1 MRWCFSRMRAP
12 LEARRRFITAF
23 LALAFCGAAL
33 AQTPDYKNVG
43 RAPTEQEIRAMDIA
57 IGTDGKELPPGSGSA
72 KDGAKIFK
80 AKCEVCHG
88 ANLEGSPMAPALVG
102 GKGTLNSLH
111 PKLTVGSY
119 WPFSTTIFDYI
130 RRAMPRY
137 QEGSLS
143 PDEVYSLVA
152 FVLYRNEIIKEE
164 DVIDAKTLPKIQM
177 PNRNGFIPQK
187 LEEIHDPKARGCR
200 LGHCP

>member
-1 MRWCFSRMRAP
+1 MRWSFNCFAP
-12 LEARRRFITAF
+12 VV
-23 LALAFCGAAL
+23 ALAVYGTVL

-43 RAPTEQEIRAMDIA
+43 RAPSEQEVQAMDIA

-72 KDGAKIFK
+72 KEGAKIFK

-88 ANLEGSPMAPALVG
+88 ANLEGSQMAPALVG
-102 GKGTLNSLH
+102 GKGTLTSLH

-143 PDEVYSLVA
+143 SDEVYSLVA
-152 FVLYRNEIIKEE
+152 FVLYRNEIVKEE

-177 PNRNGFIPQK
+177 PNRDGFIPQK
-187 LEEIHDPKARGCR
+187 LDEIHDPKTRGCR

>member
-1 MRWCFSRMRAP
+1 MRCCFNFFAS
-12 LEARRRFITAF
+12 LV
-23 LALAFCGAAL
+23 ALASCGAAL

-43 RAPTEQEIRAMDIA
+43 RAPTEQEVQAMDIA
-57 IGTDGKELPPGSGSA
+57 IGTDGKELPPGSGTT

-88 ANLEGSPMAPALVG
+88 ANMEGSPMAPALVG
-102 GKGTLNSLH
+102 GKGTLTSLR

-143 PDEVYSLVA
+143 ADEVYSLVA
-152 FVLYRNEIIKEE
+152 LVLYRNEIIKEE
-164 DVIDAKTLPKIQM
+164 DVIDAKTLPKVQM

-187 LEEIHDPKARGCR
+187 LEEIHDPQKRGCR
-200 LGHCP
+200 MGHCP

>member
-1 MRWCFSRMRAP
+1 MRWCF
-12 LEARRRFITAF
+12 RFFAT
-23 LALAFCGAAL
+23 LVALPVCGAVL

-43 RAPTEQEIRAMDIA
+43 RAPTEQEIQAMDIA
-57 IGTDGKELPPGSGSA
+57 IGINGKELPPGSGKA
-72 KDGAKIFK
+72 KEGARIFK
-80 AKCEVCHG
+80 VKCEVCHG
-88 ANLEGSPMAPALVG
+88 ANLEGSPTAPALVG
-102 GKGTLNSLH
+102 GKGTLTSLH

-143 PDEVYSLVA
+143 ADEVYSLVA
-152 FVLYRNEIIKEE
+152 LVLYRNEIIKE
-164 DVIDAKTLPKIQM
+164 DDAIDAKTLPKIQM
-177 PNRNGFIPQK
+177 PNRNGFIPQN
-187 LEEIHDPKARGCR
+187 LEEIHDAKKRGCR

>member
-1 MRWCFSRMRAP
+1 MRWSFNCFAP
-12 LEARRRFITAF
+12 VV
-23 LALAFCGAAL
+23 ALAVYGAVL

-43 RAPTEQEIRAMDIA
+43 RAPTEQEVQAMDIA
-57 IGTDGKELPPGSGSA
+57 IGTDGKELPPGSGRA
-72 KDGAKIFK
+72 KEGAKIFK

-88 ANLEGSPMAPALVG
+88 ANLEGSQMAPALVG
-102 GKGTLNSLH
+102 GKGTLTSLH

-143 PDEVYSLVA
+143 ADEVYSLVA
-152 FVLYRNEIIKEE
+152 FVLYRNEIVKEE

-187 LEEIHDPKARGCR
+187 LDEIHDPKKRGCR

>member
-1 MRWCFSRMRAP
+1 MRWCFSRVRAP
-12 LEARRRFITAF
+12 LEARPCFIAAF
-23 LALAFCGAAL
+23 MALAFCGAAL

-88 ANLEGSPMAPALVG
+88 ASLEGSPMAPALVG
-102 GKGTLNSLH
+102 GKGTLTSLH

-119 WPFSTTIFDYI
+119 WPFSTTLFDYI

-152 FVLYRNEIIKEE
+152 LVLYRNEIIKEE